1 MKSEILSIGD
11 ELLIGQVINTNAAV
25 ISKQLNAAGIEVSR
39 VTTLGDSEGSILAGM
54 RSAWKEHDIVI
65 ATGGLGPTHD
75 DISKHVVARF
85 FKKKLE
91 LNKKVLADVEA
102 RFRSFGIKNMPKSNI
117 SQAMVPDGFEV
128 LTNKKGTAP
137 GLWYHD
143 KGKTFVILPGVPHEM
158 AWLMEQAVIPRL
170 KRTYPKRGS
179 LIIHRTLLTIGI
191 GESALAERIGDI
203 QKFLTGGTTLAFLP
217 KTSGVRLRISV
228 RNASAKKAKS
238 LVDNFEKYIRAKC
251 GDVIFGTEDGTLEEG
266 VYALLKKHSATLS
279 TAESCTGGMLSMKI
293 TNIPGATEIFTGG
306 VISYDNAV
314 KVDELQVPK
323 KTIKDFG
330 AVSGEVAKAMAEGA
344 QKKFGTTYSL
354 AVTGI
359 AGPTGGTPEKPIG
372 TVWVALAEEGK
383 ETSTKLFH
391 FAGDRNIIRER
402 SADSALEMLRRRL
415 LSSP

>member
-1 MKSEILSIGD
+1 
-11 ELLIGQVINTNAAV
+11 
-25 ISKQLNAAGIEVSR
+25 
-39 VTTLGDSEGSILAGM
+39 
-54 RSAWKEHDIVI
+54 
-65 ATGGLGPTHD
+65 
-75 DISKHVVARF
+75 
-85 FKKKLE
+85 
-91 LNKKVLADVEA
+91 
-102 RFRSFGIKNMPKSNI
+102 
-117 SQAMVPDGFEV
+117 VPDGFEV